1 MNEINN
7 YEINHTCSTDY
18 GSSGSPILNLEDNT
32 VIGIHKEA
40 SPYNFNKGTFLKFPI
55 NDFNAKIEKEK
66 EKKNWKTK
74 SYRILEAEYNNYWKE
89 NKDDC
94 FIVSPIDE
102 SNIYTWSIKFK
113 GPKDSPYEGGIF
125 HLKVDFLMII
135 LLNIFKSSLLLQFF
149 ILMLI
154 QIMARFVLVA

>member
-66 EKKNWKTK
+66 EKKYRKT
-74 SYRILEAEYNNYWKE
+74 
-89 NKDDC
+89 
-94 FIVSPIDE
+94 
-102 SNIYTWSIKFK
+102 
-113 GPKDSPYEGGIF
+113 
-125 HLKVDFLMII
+125 
-135 LLNIFKSSLLLQFF
+135 
-149 ILMLI
+149 
-154 QIMARFVLVA
+154 